1 MSEVLNKTI
10 VLALNKRWQPIN
22 HYTVKQAVK
31 SMTSG
36 VDGAPPLLAL
46 DLDFVLDENGEPT
59 DRLLKAHPTSWD
71 DWIKLEV
78 RPWDLFIQTSMRGD
92 TPNGGRI
99 RVPTVV
105 IACNYDGMPDYTPKP
120 NSKSIFERD
129 GGVCQYTGEYIG
141 RNGNLDHVI
150 PRDKG
155 GKDTFENLVWCKPKV
170 NSAKGNRLNHE
181 VGLKLL
187 RQPFAPKKVPRSAV
201 MTKANHPSWK
211 HFLTAKQKAK

>member
-1 MSEVLNKTI
+1 MSDVLNKTI
-10 VLALNKRWQPIN
+10 VLALNKLWQPIN
-22 HYTVKQAVK
+22 HYSVKKAVT
-31 SMTSG
+31 SLTSG

-71 DWIKLEV
+71 DWIKLPV
-78 RPWDLFIQTSMRGD
+78 RPWDLAIQTGRGQ
-92 TPNGGRI
+92 I

-105 IACNYDGMPDYTPKP
+105 IACNYSGMPDYTPRP

-170 NSAKGNRLNHE
+170 NSMKGNRLNHE
-181 VGLKLL
+181 VGLRLL
-187 RQPFAPKKVPRSAV
+187 RQPVAPKKVPRMAI
-201 MTKANHPSWK
+201 MREARHPSWK
-211 HFLTAKQKAK
+211 HFLVAKK